1 MKLHELVPGP
11 GSHRKAK
18 RVGRGHGSGK
28 VKTSGR
34 GQKGQGSRAGKGPK
48 AYFEGGQNPWTMKIP
63 HKRGFSRARFRVD
76 AQVVNLDDIE
86 NHFGAGSVVTIEALG
101 ALGLVTDASGRTPV
115 KLLGDGVVSKPVTV
129 QVHRISGSAKAS
141 IEAVG
146 GTVDLQVIRWVRSMN
161 QAEKAAAL
169 GLAGDS

>member
-1 MKLHELVPGP
+1 MKLHELVPSP

-76 AQVVNLDDIE
+76 AQVINLDDIE
-86 NHFGAGSVVTIEALG
+86 NHFGVGSTVTIEALG
-101 ALGLVTDASGRTPV
+101 ALGLIADSSGRTPV
-115 KLLGDGVVSKPVTV
+115 KLLGDGVISKAVTV
-129 QVHRISGSAKAS
+129 QVHRISGSARGAV
-141 IEAVG
+141 EAAG
-146 GTVDLQVIRWVRSMN
+146 GHVDLQVVRWVRSMN
-161 QAEKAAAL
+161 QAEKAVAL
-169 GLAGDS
+169 GFSTES

>member
-76 AQVVNLDDIE
+76 AQVVNLDDVE
-86 NHFGAGSVVTIEALG
+86 NHFAAGSTVTTEALG
-101 ALGLVTDASGRTPV
+101 ALGLISDPSGRTPV
-115 KLLGDGVVSKPVTV
+115 KLLGDGAVSKSVTV
-129 QVHRISGSAKAS
+129 QVHRISASARAA

-146 GTVDLQVIRWVRSMN
+146 GTVDLQVVRWVRSMN
-161 QAEKAAAL
+161 QAEKAVAL
-169 GLAGDS
+169 GLTSKA